1 MFEILSLYSF
11 KFNEYIMKQ
20 FLLSAALAIMAFSGS
35 AQTFDEWRNP
45 RVNEVNRAPMHS
57 SYFAY
62 ESFERAEEF
71 TKSNSSNYLSLNG
84 KWKFFWTKNSDTRPV
99 NFQKPDFDDRNWAE
113 MPVPGVWE
121 LNGFGD
127 PTYVNMSYP
136 WQNQFRNDP
145 PNVPVENNH
154 TGTYRRSFV
163 VPDNW
168 AGKDIIAHFGSVIS
182 NIYLW
187 VNGKFVGYSEDSKLE
202 AEFDITK
209 YIKPGK
215 ENHFAFQVFRWCD
228 GSCLEC
234 QDFFRFCGV
243 GRDCYLYAR
252 DKKRIED
259 LRVTTD
265 FTDESFRDGKLS
277 VLLSTKGKVP
287 VSLSLRDADGREV
300 ASAQTDSKCA
310 ELEVKSVHKWS
321 AETPYLYTL
330 YASCGS
336 ETIPVKVGFRK
347 IEIRNSQLLINGQP
361 VLFKG
366 VNRHEMDPDEGYVVS
381 EARMIQD
388 IQLMKRLNI
397 NAVRTSHYPND
408 NRWYDLCDKYGLYL
422 IAEAD
427 IESHGMGYGP
437 ATLALREDYQL
448 AHLQRNQRNVQ
459 RSVNHPSVITWSLG
473 NEGGYGPNFSLAYD
487 WIKSEDPTRP
497 VQYERA
503 DYEKDGKTDI
513 SSIMY
518 LSYGDCEKYCQD
530 DTRTMPLIMCEYAH
544 AMGNSEGGFK
554 EYWDIIRKYPKFQG
568 GFIWDFVDQS
578 IRWTGKNGRM
588 IYAYG
593 GDFNRYDI
601 NDQSFCDN
609 GLIGPD
615 RIPNPHAYEVGYIY
629 QNIWT
634 EPLDIRKGSLSIY
647 NENFFRDLS
656 AYYLEWEVLDN
667 GVPVLNGRIDTID
680 AAPQQKTTVQ
690 LPISNLTSEGELLLN
705 LSYRLKRE
713 EPLLPAGTEVAK
725 QQLDIVPYS
734 PSSLEMN
741 HKGACPLLKDN
752 DRNYFIITG
761 DDFTVEISRKTGFIS
776 RYALNGRELLED
788 DTEIRPNFW
797 RAPTD
802 NDFGAMLQRKCAVWK
817 APQMKLES
825 IEAKAEDVV
834 TVSAVLD
841 MPEVSAKLHLDYSVD
856 ACGAVIIRQR
866 MITEKGKKVPDMFRF
881 GMRMTMPKSF
891 EYLEYYGRGPIENYS
906 DRNNS
911 TFVGLWNQT
920 VSEQFYPYIRPQE
933 TGTKTDIRW
942 WRILERSGRG
952 LEVVAEQP
960 FSASALHYSI
970 ESLDDGDRR
979 HQRHAGEL
987 DEEENTFICI
997 DKAQSG
1003 LACEN
1008 GWGAIPRPE
1017 YRLPYDDYEFIFK
1030 LSPYRKF

>member
-1 MFEILSLYSF
+1 
-11 KFNEYIMKQ
+11 
-20 FLLSAALAIMAFSGS
+20 
-35 AQTFDEWRNP
+35 
-45 RVNEVNRAPMHS
+45 
-57 SYFAY
+57 
-62 ESFERAEEF
+62 
-71 TKSNSSNYLSLNG
+71 
-84 KWKFFWTKNSDTRPV
+84 
-99 NFQKPDFDDRNWAE
+99 
-113 MPVPGVWE
+113 
-121 LNGFGD
+121 
-127 PTYVNMSYP
+127 
-136 WQNQFRNDP
+136 
-145 PNVPVENNH
+145 
-154 TGTYRRSFV
+154 
-163 VPDNW
+163 
-168 AGKDIIAHFGSVIS
+168 
-182 NIYLW
+182 
-187 VNGKFVGYSEDSKLE
+187 
-202 AEFDITK
+202 
-209 YIKPGK
+209 
-215 ENHFAFQVFRWCD
+215 
-228 GSCLEC
+228 
-234 QDFFRFCGV
+234 
-243 GRDCYLYAR
+243 
-252 DKKRIED
+252 
-259 LRVTTD
+259 
-265 FTDESFRDGKLS
+265 
-277 VLLSTKGKVP
+277 
-287 VSLSLRDADGREV
+287 
-300 ASAQTDSKCA
+300 
-310 ELEVKSVHKWS
+310 
-321 AETPYLYTL
+321 
-330 YASCGS
+330 
-336 ETIPVKVGFRK
+336 
-347 IEIRNSQLLINGQP
+347 
-361 VLFKG
+361 
-366 VNRHEMDPDEGYVVS
+366 
-381 EARMIQD
+381 
-388 IQLMKRLNI
+388 
-397 NAVRTSHYPND
+397 
-408 NRWYDLCDKYGLYL
+408 
-422 IAEAD
+422 
-427 IESHGMGYGP
+427 
-437 ATLALREDYQL
+437 
-448 AHLQRNQRNVQ
+448 
-459 RSVNHPSVITWSLG
+459 
-473 NEGGYGPNFSLAYD
+473 
-487 WIKSEDPTRP
+487 
-497 VQYERA
+497 
-503 DYEKDGKTDI
+503 
-513 SSIMY
+513 
-518 LSYGDCEKYCQD
+518 
-530 DTRTMPLIMCEYAH
+530 
-544 AMGNSEGGFK
+544 
-554 EYWDIIRKYPKFQG
+554 
-568 GFIWDFVDQS
+568 
-578 IRWTGKNGRM
+578 M

-634 EPLDIRKGSLSIY
+634 EPLDIRKGSISIY

-680 AAPQQKTTVQ
+680 AEPQQKTTVQ

-825 IEAKAEDVV
+825 IDAKAEDVV

-997 DKAQSG
+997 DKAQTG